1 MSQYD
6 IKMTEYPNG
15 DIEMKIY
22 SAPIFELTEREK
34 ERRNKKRLES
44 ISRRVY
50 ETECDAENLAEY
62 YETLG
67 DNFIATSIDD
77 NGFTSLITKDEYM
90 ARCDE
95 IRKRKNAR
103 DSYRRTLNAI
113 HDLVR
118 CEKWTMFYTLTFS
131 PEVVDRTCFESCMKK
146 ASKWFNNLY
155 RKAPNLK
162 YMFVPELH
170 ADGVSWHIHG
180 LVCNDVGVDY
190 VDSGKR
196 DKKGRVIYNVGNWK
210 YGFSTATEISDTH
223 KVSSYILK
231 YITKDLCENSL
242 GKKRYYHSRN
252 IQQPI
257 VSTVCSVSDFDLSL
271 DATRTIDF
279 LDSFLTSFGVDDVS
293 RIEDVSTV
301 HCSVIYI
308 NAHKVEKEI
317 ENEEKSAN

>member
-6 IKMTEYPNG
+6 IKMTEYSNG
-15 DIEMKIY
+15 YIEMKIY
-22 SAPIFELTEREK
+22 SAPIFELTECEK

-44 ISRRVY
+44 LSKRVY
-50 ETECDAENLAEY
+50 EADCDAESLAVY

-67 DNFIATSIDD
+67 GDFIATSLDAD
-77 NGFTSLITKDEYM
+77 GFASLITKDEYM
-90 ARCDE
+90 TRLDE

-113 HDLVR
+113 HDLAR

-131 PEVVDRTCFESCMKK
+131 PDNVDRTCFEICMKK
-146 ASKWFNNLY
+146 ANKWFNNLH

-210 YGFSTATEISDTH
+210 YGFSTATEVSDTH

-231 YITKDLCENSL
+231 YITKDLCDNRL

-257 VSTVCSVSDFDLSL
+257 VTTVSSEIDFDLSL
-271 DATRTIDF
+271 DDTRTIDF
-279 LDSFLTSFGVDDVS
+279 LDTFLSSFGVDEVS
-293 RIEDVSTV
+293 RINDVSTE

-317 ENEEKSAN
+317 GNYEKSAN